1 MKCSSLRRLAVVVG
15 RKTELEW
22 LGVLIDNKLP
32 RSHQVDQNTLVKKI
46 AVSRQKVPEL
56 AFTLMIAG
64 ILVPTAMYS
73 FRLSSPSPA
82 ELLVAVSIALF
93 ASVLFLWIM
102 DATGILPFR
111 AAWISK
117 AVYGAAI
124 TSILGT
130 SVAVYKDYFFADKYP
145 YVGAWQ
151 VMLTKT
157 ADATHPTEFSLV
169 LSYSQAG
176 DRYWGYSNLV
186 ATSTDPKTLIWV
198 EAVDVS
204 PQQGSAML
212 RLHFGDGSQ
221 QVIQWYLY
229 IEKKGKFLKSRE
241 PSSQLILEMRR
252 PA

>member
-22 LGVLIDNKLP
+22 LGVLID

-73 FRLSSPSPA
+73 FRLTSPSPA

-130 SVAVYKDYFFADKYP
+130 SVAVYKTIS
-145 YVGAWQ
+145 
-151 VMLTKT
+151 L
-157 ADATHPTEFSLV
+157 PTNTRTW
-169 LSYSQAG
+169 A
-176 DRYWGYSNLV
+176 
-186 ATSTDPKTLIWV
+186 
-198 EAVDVS
+198 
-204 PQQGSAML
+204 
-212 RLHFGDGSQ
+212 H
-221 QVIQWYLY
+221 
-229 IEKKGKFLKSRE
+229 GK
-241 PSSQLILEMRR
+241 
-252 PA
+252 